1 MEGGVCLSTEN
12 QSFLRFSLEESV
24 WFQKGQEIEEL
35 YSLSLE
41 PNVIIQESE
50 QYVVI
55 RGTLDL
61 SGEYKETEEEA
72 ESTDLGSS
80 QPYYPKTIHSV
91 DQREDGLSEF
101 IHRIPVDIT
110 IPNNR
115 IQSLDQIDVNVHAF
129 DYFMPEK
136 NCLKLEAELIISGI
150 EDSRR
155 DSKAEE
161 PADYINSDEY
171 EEEENE
177 RDESNSTWE
186 ETVEVEFE
194 DESYSSSEN
203 VEIETEPVFFY
214 REPEDAANRAEEVEY
229 SSEEKEPNP
238 VFFYEEL
245 KEVENKVQEID
256 DSSEEKSVP
265 VSFYRELE
273 ETANVAEEIEYSSEE
288 NEPEPVSLY
297 RELEEAANAAEEME
311 YSLEEIETE
320 LVPLSREIKEEK
332 EDEDELFTPFV
343 VEARKLPDI
352 EEAEA
357 SRPIYANKTEKIQ
370 AVDLPILEQKSEV
383 PLNRKVELH
392 EPNPEII
399 TEDVSE
405 NFQIEKEYA
414 PLLDFVRRKE
424 EKTMKEEPS
433 EREKSV
439 SVDSAEKEATS
450 EDHLSLTSFLGRKQ
464 EEELIAI
471 KVCIVQQGETLESL
485 AERYEVSVQSLLNS
499 NELEPSQDIYEGQV
513 LYVPKVRVTKN

>member
-1 MEGGVCLSTEN
+1 MSTEN

-41 PNVIIQESE
+41 PNVTIQESD

-55 RGTLDL
+55 RGSLDL
-61 SGEYKETEEEA
+61 SGEYKEAGEEEGA
-72 ESTDLGSS
+72 SDLGYS

-115 IQSLDQIDVNVHAF
+115 IQSLDHIDVNIHAF

-136 NCLKLEAELIISGI
+136 NCLKLEAELLISGI

-155 DSKAEE
+155 ESKSEE
-161 PADYINSDEY
+161 RAAHSKSDEY
-171 EEEENE
+171 EMVEDA
-177 RDESNSTWE
+177 RDEADSTWE
-186 ETVEVEFE
+186 ETVEVEIE

-203 VEIETEPVFFY
+203 VEIETEPVSLY
-214 REPEDAANRAEEVEY
+214 RELEEVANEA
-229 SSEEKEPNP
+229 E
-238 VFFYEEL
+238 
-245 KEVENKVQEID
+245 EID
-256 DSSEEKSVP
+256 DSSEEIETEPISL
-265 VSFYRELE
+265 YRELE
-273 ETANVAEEIEYSSEE
+273 EATKEAEEIET
-288 NEPEPVSLY
+288 EPVSLY
-297 RELEEAANAAEEME
+297 RELEEVANETEEIDDSSEEIETEPVSLYRELEDTANEAEGIDDLSEK
-311 YSLEEIETE
+311 IETE
-320 LVPLSREIKEEK
+320 LVPLSREIKVENEE
-332 EDEDELFTPFV
+332 EDELFTPFV

-352 EEAEA
+352 EDAEE
-357 SRPIYANKTEKIQ
+357 SRPIYANKTKKTQEIQ
-370 AVDLPILEQKSEV
+370 AVKPPKMEQILEV
-383 PLNRKVELH
+383 PRAL
-392 EPNPEII
+392 EIV

-405 NFQIEKEYA
+405 NAQLEKEYG

-424 EKTMKEEPS
+424 EKSIKKEPT
-433 EREKSV
+433 EREKT
-439 SVDSAEKEATS
+439 AEREGAKKEAAS
-450 EDHLSLTSFLGRKQ
+450 EDHLSLTSFLGRKN
-464 EEELIAI
+464 EEELIGI
-471 KVCIVQQGETLESL
+471 KVCIVQQGETLDSL

>member
-1 MEGGVCLSTEN
+1 MSTEN

-41 PNVIIQESE
+41 PNVTIQESD

-55 RGTLDL
+55 RGSLDL
-61 SGEYKETEEEA
+61 SGEYKETEEA
-72 ESTDLGSS
+72 GESDLGYS
-80 QPYYPKTIHSV
+80 QPYYPETIHSV

-115 IQSLDQIDVNVHAF
+115 IQSLDHIDVNIHAF

-136 NCLKLEAELIISGI
+136 NCLKLEAELLISGI
-150 EDSRR
+150 EESRR
-155 DSKAEE
+155 ESKPEE
-161 PADYINSDEY
+161 PRDYLHSDEY
-171 EEEENE
+171 EEEEHG

-203 VEIETEPVFFY
+203 VEIPPEPVSFY
-214 REPEDAANRAEEVEY
+214 REPEEMTNKPEEIEY
-229 SSEEKEPNP
+229 SSEEKEPEP
-238 VFFYEEL
+238 AFFYRELEEAAN
-245 KEVENKVQEID
+245 EAEAID
-256 DSSEEKSVP
+256 DSLEENEPEP

-273 ETANVAEEIEYSSEE
+273 E
-288 NEPEPVSLY
+288 
-297 RELEEAANAAEEME
+297 AANTAAEME
-311 YSLEEIETE
+311 SSVEGIETE
-320 LVPLSREIKEEK
+320 LVPLSREIKVEK

-383 PLNRKVELH
+383 PLNRKVENH
-392 EPNPEII
+392 VPHSEIV
-399 TEDVSE
+399 TENVSE
-405 NFQIEKEYA
+405 NSLLEKEYA

-433 EREKSV
+433 EREKV
-439 SVDSAEKEATS
+439 ASVDSAQKEATS
-450 EDHLSLTSFLGRKQ
+450 DDHLSLTSFLGRKQ
-464 EEELIAI
+464 EEELIGI
-471 KVCIVQQGETLESL
+471 KVCIVQQGETLDSL

-513 LYVPKVRVTKN
+513 LYVPKVSVTKN

>member
-1 MEGGVCLSTEN
+1 MSTEN

-41 PNVIIQESE
+41 PNVTIQESD

-55 RGTLDL
+55 RGSLDL

-72 ESTDLGSS
+72 GAQDLGYS

-115 IQSLDQIDVNVHAF
+115 IQSLDHIDVNIHAF

-136 NCLKLEAELIISGI
+136 NCLKLEAELLISGI
-150 EDSRR
+150 EESRPE
-155 DSKAEE
+155 SKSEE
-161 PADYINSDEY
+161 PRDYLHSDEY

-194 DESYSSSEN
+194 DESYSSSGN
-203 VEIETEPVFFY
+203 VEIP
-214 REPEDAANRAEEVEY
+214 PE
-229 SSEEKEPNP
+229 
-238 VFFYEEL
+238 
-245 KEVENKVQEID
+245 
-256 DSSEEKSVP
+256 P
-265 VSFYRELE
+265 VSFYREPE
-273 ETANVAEEIEYSSEE
+273 EMANKPEEIEYSSEE
-288 NEPEPVSLY
+288 NEPKPAFFHRELEEAANEAEAIDDSLEENEPEPVSFY
-297 RELEEAANAAEEME
+297 RELEEAANTAAEME
-311 YSLEEIETE
+311 SSVEGIETE
-320 LVPLSREIKEEK
+320 LVPLSREIKMEK

-357 SRPIYANKTEKIQ
+357 SRPIYANKTEEIQ

-383 PLNRKVELH
+383 PLNRKVENRV
-392 EPNPEII
+392 PNSEIFPEN
-399 TEDVSE
+399 VSE
-405 NFQIEKEYA
+405 NSLLEKEYA

-433 EREKSV
+433 EREKAA
-439 SVDSAEKEATS
+439 SVDSAQKEATS
-450 EDHLSLTSFLGRKQ
+450 DDHLSLTSFLGRKQ
-464 EEELIAI
+464 EEELIGI
-471 KVCIVQQGETLESL
+471 KVCIVQQGETLDSL